1 VRPGFRTAAL
11 LMLVA
16 SLAVSGTAATAGA
29 AKPPAVGEPAP
40 DYVGRG
46 RDRKPVNLAAHA
58 GKVVVVSFWASW
70 CAPCRKELPVLE
82 GLQRAGKGHIQVIAV
97 NCEDRDQFVASVA
110 VLKTFT
116 VLFSND
122 EDRRAQ
128 KAYGVDGYPHMVI
141 VGRDGHVISIHS
153 GYGDGVIDEIVEEVN
168 GALLRAPEPPAE
180 THVAP
185 GAKAVAP

>member
-1 VRPGFRTAAL
+1 MRRGPRVAAL
-11 LMLVA
+11 LVLVA
-16 SLAVSGTAATAGA
+16 GLACTGTAAVAGA
-29 AKPPAVGEPAP
+29 AKPPELGEPAP
-40 DYVGRG
+40 EYVGRG
-46 RDRKPVNLAAHA
+46 RDRKPVSLATHA

-141 VGRDGHVISIHS
+141 VGRDGKVC
-153 GYGDGVIDEIVEEVN
+153 GVIEELIGTKRDPGRRQRVARAVRA
-168 GALLRAPEPPAE
+168 ALVRRIDP
-180 THVAP
+180 
-185 GAKAVAP
+185 